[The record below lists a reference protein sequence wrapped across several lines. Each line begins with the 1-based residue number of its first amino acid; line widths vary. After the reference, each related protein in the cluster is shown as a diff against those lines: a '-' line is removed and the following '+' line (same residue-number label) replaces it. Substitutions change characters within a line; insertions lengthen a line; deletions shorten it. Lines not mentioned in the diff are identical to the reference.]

1 MIFFVSKYL
10 ATPHGLQKD
19 QFYAE
24 GQKEVSDENLF
35 VQKETSEEEVNV
47 LLYVL
52 TITICYN
59 W

>member
-1 MIFFVSKYL
+1 MPPYKYL
-10 ATPHGLQKD
+10 ATPHGLQRD
-19 QFYAE
+19 QFHAE

-35 VQKETSEEEVNV
+35 IQKETSEEEVNV

-52 TITICYN
+52 TITICDY